1 MASGAANNVDLTFS
15 NLANQLQSSGYPSQL
30 TQSAANF
37 YQHMADSATRTIDP
51 SYQAAAAAAF
61 YAPLL
66 SSTFEATGHPPSGHF
81 GNFSP
86 ANYSSSSAAQLP
98 FLMPS
103 SPSIPGHPYYS
114 METLYAQQQAMLSL
128 VHHQRSL
135 GSSLT
140 PRSGSDSPTRPC
152 SPSSSGRIVI
162 PQAIHPFLDR
172 NVRSPSN
179 GHRSPSITNSE
190 TFFPHRKSPNGLNT
204 DKERDS
210 RERFSTK
217 RKSLSD
223 LSESDT
229 RAAVVP
235 TPGGSGLK
243 LRSFRPPNISI
254 PRMVVSSAFS
264 EPLSAP
270 PQMKENPARFWIESQ
285 LGGNRTSFSN
295 TSPNEEAF
303 HKPSPL
309 SAPPTDDKSNSRQRF
324 SYPCISSNNKNN
336 NEHNNQ
342 SSANGKHERHRHNIS
357 TLPGP
362 DDSSSGIDRSVNGR
376 RKKKN
381 SLTSPPSSPFS
392 HPLYY
397 RKGSMIE
404 LADGSLKRV
413 EEMTTE
419 DFISCVQSSAEL
431 SLDESYVLKIENK
444 ETWKTFDKSSLITF
458 AAGKKNPFS
467 VEVPVEQP
475 FFVFGKGWSSCSPE
489 TTYQRY
495 GLQCRQLEVGDSCV
509 SLTKGKH
516 ISGEG
521 ASDKGVDRNN
531 NDNV

>member
-1 MASGAANNVDLTFS
+1 MTSGAANNVDLTFS

-37 YQHMADSATRTIDP
+37 YQHMTDSATRAIADP

-81 GNFSP
+81 SNFSP
-86 ANYSSSSAAQLP
+86 ANYASSSAAQLP
-98 FLMPS
+98 FLMPT
-103 SPSIPGHPYYS
+103 SPSIPGRPYYS

-128 VHHQRSL
+128 VHHHQRSL
-135 GSSLT
+135 GASSLT
-140 PRSGSDSPTRPC
+140 PRSGSDSPSRPS

-172 NVRSPSN
+172 NVRSPPT
-179 GHRSPSITNSE
+179 GHRSPSIANSE
-190 TFFPHRKSPNGLNT
+190 AFFTHRTSPNGLNT

-217 RKSLSD
+217 RKSSSD

-229 RAAVVP
+229 RAALVP

-254 PRMVVSSAFS
+254 PRMAVSSAFS

-285 LGGNRTSFSN
+285 LGSN
-295 TSPNEEAF
+295 HTSPNEEAF

-342 SSANGKHERHRHNIS
+342 SSANGKHERDRENIC
-357 TLPGP
+357 TLPN
-362 DDSSSGIDRSVNGR
+362 DASSSGIDHSVNGR

-381 SLTSPPSSPFS
+381 SHTSPPSSPFS

-419 DFISCVQSSAEL
+419 DFISCVESSAEL

-489 TTYQRY
+489 TTYHRY

-516 ISGEG
+516 ISGGG

-531 NDNV
+531 NNNV